1 MVGIVI
7 VSHSEKLA
15 ESVIELSALMAPE
28 TPMAAAGGMEDGG
41 FGTSYEKITNA
52 IDSVYS
58 EDGVIVLMDLG
69 SAVMTTEMVIE
80 DMAMMD
86 KTNIKMVDCPIV
98 EGAISASVVAA
109 GGAPIE
115 DVIESAKM
123 ASSMNK
129 F

>member
-7 VSHSEKLA
+7 VSHSQKLA

-28 TPMAAAGGMEDGG
+28 TPMAAAGGMDDGG

-115 DVIESAKM
+115 DVIESAKI
-123 ASSMNK
+123 ASTMNK

>member
-123 ASSMNK
+123 ASTMNK

>member
-58 EDGVIVLMDLG
+58 DDGVIVLMDLG

-115 DVIESAKM
+115 DVIESAKI
-123 ASSMNK
+123 ASTMNK

>member
-115 DVIESAKM
+115 DVIESAKI
-123 ASSMNK
+123 ASTMNK

>member
-15 ESVIELSALMAPE
+15 QSVIELSALMAPE

-41 FGTSYEKITNA
+41 FGTSYEKIMNA

-115 DVIESAKM
+115 DVIESAKL
-123 ASSMNK
+123 ASTMNK

>member
-1 MVGIVI
+1 MVGIVV

-115 DVIESAKM
+115 DVIESAKI
-123 ASSMNK
+123 ASTMNK

>member
-1 MVGIVI
+1 MVGIVV

-123 ASSMNK
+123 ASTMNK